1 MAAAPPLPD
10 IFTEDV
16 TFPQTPSFQQEI
28 YFETQT
34 CEDRSPA
41 SHVQRDLTFTLTRR
55 VCAVTGSDVLLRFDQ
70 CSFTHSEDGRERNRK
85 GRGSRHVG
93 SQKPETHT
101 HTSQVF
107 LPFVASSASAFFGL
121 F

>member
-16 TFPQTPSFQQEI
+16 TFPQTPSFQQEET

-41 SHVQRDLTFTLTRR
+41 SHVQRDLTFTT
-55 VCAVTGSDVLLRFDQ
+55 V
-70 CSFTHSEDGRERNRK
+70 ERET
-85 GRGSRHVG
+85 GRGGAAGMWAVRN
-93 SQKPETHT
+93 THT
-101 HTSQVF
+101 HTPQVF